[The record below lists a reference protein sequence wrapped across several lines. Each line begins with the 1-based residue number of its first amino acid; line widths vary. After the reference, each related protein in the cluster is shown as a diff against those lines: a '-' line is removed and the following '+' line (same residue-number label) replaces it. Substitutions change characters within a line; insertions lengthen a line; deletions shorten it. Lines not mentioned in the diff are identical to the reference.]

1 MSKEQ
6 DLMDVFISRPNWLPE
21 HLRPALSKFDD
32 MLPDLMMYGN
42 TIGISQPCLQTPFE
56 DIVELMTRCDCV
68 IIFALP
74 QIFIDKGSIKG
85 NDANGII
92 LPTEWNQIETAIAL
106 TLKKPTL
113 VLLHEKV
120 SARGLLERGAANV
133 FIHNVDTTND
143 GWLSSIKPAL
153 EHLKEKAYIQK
164 MKVTA
169 QG

>member
-74 QIFIDKGSIKG
+74 QIFIDTGSIKG

-106 TLKKPTL
+106 TLKNQ
-113 VLLHEKV
+113 H
-120 SARGLLERGAANV
+120 
-133 FIHNVDTTND
+133 
-143 GWLSSIKPAL
+143 SSYSTKKFQQEGCWREGRQTCLFTMSIRP
-153 EHLKEKAYIQK
+153 
-164 MKVTA
+164 MTA
-169 QG
+169 G